1 MQKRLEKGSDEW
13 LFFQDYYKFRQQYY
27 EADNNEKWF
36 EKLIQSADRL
46 YKKYKNVPFSEYA
59 KQLILAHIND
69 VDRRARENIGK
80 NG

>member
-13 LFFQDYYKFRQQYY
+13 LFFQDYYK
-27 EADNNEKWF
+27 F

-80 NG
+80 NE

>member
-27 EADNNEKWF
+27 EADNNEEWF

-46 YKKYKNVPFSEYA
+46 YKKYKNVPFAEYA
-59 KQLILAHIND
+59 KQLILAHISD
-69 VDRRARENIGK
+69 VDRRTRKNIGK

>member
-27 EADNNEKWF
+27 EADNNEEWF

-46 YKKYKNVPFSEYA
+46 YKKYKNVSFAEYA
-59 KQLILAHIND
+59 NQLILAHISD
-69 VDRRARENIGK
+69 VDRRTRKNIGK